1 MGKSLY
7 IQQLAMKLKQYIKS
21 NEIYYVTIPLHGP
34 VVTADKVLEL
44 LKELLKDHTKRPTS
58 CIYHFEIAQNV
69 RYVQM

>member
-7 IQQLAMKLKQYIKS
+7 IQQLAKKLKKS
-21 NEIYYVTIPLHGP
+21 IGSSEVCYVTIPLHGP

-44 LKELLKDHTKRPTS
+44 LKELLKDHQKRPTC

-69 RYVQM
+69 S